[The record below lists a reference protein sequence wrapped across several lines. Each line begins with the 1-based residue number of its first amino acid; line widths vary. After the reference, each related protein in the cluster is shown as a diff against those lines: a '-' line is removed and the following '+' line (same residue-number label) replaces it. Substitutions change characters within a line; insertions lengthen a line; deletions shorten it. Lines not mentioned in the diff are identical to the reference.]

1 MWQRYA
7 RGANAILSVTF
18 HPRYRPHHLLIVL
31 SHRFV
36 VDSADPSLL
45 ETAKA
50 ELLALIEKPELAG
63 IPLLVLCN
71 KNDLPEALKTEEL
84 IEKL

>member
-7 RGANAILSVTF
+7 RGANAILWVTF
-18 HPRYRPHHLLIVL
+18 HPRYRPNHLLIIL
-31 SHRFV
+31 LHRFV

>member
-1 MWQRYA
+1 MPW
-7 RGANAILSVTF
+7 RGKQAGTDFTILHS
-18 HPRYRPHHLLIVL
+18 
-31 SHRFV
+31 FV
-36 VDSADPSLL
+36 VDSADISLV

-71 KNDLPEALKTEEL
+71 KTDLPDAMKAEEL
-84 IEKL
+84 IDKL